1 MLSTEELYTVFKIG
15 FLYETYEKA
24 TINHADKKIIDDKG
38 RTIAYFLRKADNN
51 GYDIIPNFE
60 VGDDFNNQIS
70 TAYRGFYVIKGEI
83 ERIIGREVGC

>member
-1 MLSTEELYTVFKIG
+1 MLSTEELHTISKIG

-38 RTIAYFLRKADNN
+38 RTIAHFLKKADDN

-60 VGDDFNNQIS
+60 VGDDFNDQIS

-83 ERIIGREVGC
+83 ERIIGREVGY